1 MISFGISSVPLTL
14 FLLIFFR
21 TALNSAGVKSPSSM
35 IAAPKRGSRPAPC
48 HALFGVHTFS
58 YCVAKISARSYVGR
72 RRPVSSRM
80 RVLFGRN
87 GRRRRIPLQS
97 SSLMLRSRKA
107 LLAFRAARLSSSVI
121 SLICATVAPAWR
133 AACLRASSSWQ

>member
-21 TALNSAGVKSPSSM
+21 TALNSAGVKFPSSM
-35 IAAPKRGSRPAPC
+35 IAAPKRGSRPSSC
-48 HALFGVHTFS
+48 QALFGVHTFS

-87 GRRRRIPLQS
+87 GRRRRMPPQS
-97 SSLMLRSRKA
+97 SSWGTFRFDRK
-107 LLAFRAARLSSSVI
+107 RDV
-121 SLICATVAPAWR
+121 
-133 AACLRASSSWQ
+133 